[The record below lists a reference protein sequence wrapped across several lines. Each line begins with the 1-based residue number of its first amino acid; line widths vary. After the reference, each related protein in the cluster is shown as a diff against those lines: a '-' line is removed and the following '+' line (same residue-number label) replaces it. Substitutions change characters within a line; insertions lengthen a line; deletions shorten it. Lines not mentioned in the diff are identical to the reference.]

1 MTAMETEVERTKEG
15 VLHIMKGKIVKVL
28 EFAAVIAAI
37 IVGVLVEQNLS
48 IESMLRRNEGPVTL
62 SMTENGLV
70 EEYIGR
76 PAADDIP
83 RIEDA
88 KTWEDTWQ
96 TSYVT
101 VEPISI
107 VSTGLGVRHSWVS
120 AYTNAGRRGGAR
132 RRADVTSTA
141 LDIFGEYGEYYLIQL
156 PDESYI
162 LAQMSKDDARKL
174 KAGKEITL
182 PIGKKEAVN
191 SQILPKIK
199 DICQEY
205 NVNTEGVFYCI
216 NDDWNEGHST
226 MMTFIRLGIIA
237 AFTLVLGVILIIVID
252 KIFKVKD

>member
-1 MTAMETEVERTKEG
+1 
-15 VLHIMKGKIVKVL
+15 MKGKIVKVL
-28 EFAAVIAAI
+28 EFAAVIIAI
-37 IVGVLVEQNLS
+37 VVGVLVAENLS

-62 SMTENGLV
+62 SMTENGLP
-70 EEYIGR
+70 EEYMGR

-88 KTWEDTWQ
+88 QTWEDTWQ

-101 VEPISI
+101 VEPINI
-107 VSTGLGVRHSWVS
+107 VSTGLGVRHPWVP
-120 AYTNAGRRGGAR
+120 AYTSSSRRGGTR
-132 RRADVTSTA
+132 KRATVTNTA

-182 PIGKKEAVN
+182 PIGRKEAVS
-191 SQILPKIK
+191 SQILPKIE

-205 NVNTEGVFYCI
+205 DVNTEGVFYCI
-216 NDDWNEGHST
+216 NDGWNESHST
-226 MMTFIRLGIIA
+226 IMTLIRIGIIA
-237 AFTLVLGVILIIVID
+237 AFTLILGVILITVID

>member
-1 MTAMETEVERTKEG
+1 
-15 VLHIMKGKIVKVL
+15 MKAKIVKVL
-28 EFAAVIAAI
+28 EFAAVILAI
-37 IVGVLVEQNLS
+37 IIGILVEKNLA
-48 IESMLRRNEGPVTL
+48 IESMLRGVEEQITL
-62 SMTENGLV
+62 SMTENGLPD
-70 EEYIGR
+70 EYVGK

-88 KTWEDTWQ
+88 RTWEDTWQ

-107 VSTGLGVRHSWVS
+107 VPTGIGVRHSWIS

-141 LDIFGEYGEYYLIQL
+141 LDVFGEYGEYYLIQL

-162 LAQMSKDDARKL
+162 LAQMSQDDARKL

-182 PIGKKEAVN
+182 PIGKKGAVN
-191 SQILPKIK
+191 SQILSKIK

-205 NVNTEGVFYCI
+205 DVNTEGVFYCI

-226 MMTFIRLGIIA
+226 VMMLIRIGIIA
-237 AFTLVLGVILIIVID
+237 VITFVLGVIMILVIG
-252 KIFKVKD
+252 KVFRVED

>member
-1 MTAMETEVERTKEG
+1 
-15 VLHIMKGKIVKVL
+15 MKGKFVKFL

-37 IVGVLVEQNLS
+37 IVGILVEENLS
-48 IESMLRRNEGPVTL
+48 IESMLRRNEEPVTL
-62 SMTENGLV
+62 SMTENGLPD
-70 EEYIGR
+70 EYVGR

-83 RIEDA
+83 RIEDGEA
-88 KTWEDTWQ
+88 WEDTWQ
-96 TSYVT
+96 TGYIT

-107 VSTGLGVRHSWVS
+107 VSTGLGVRHPWVS
-120 AYTNAGRRGGAR
+120 AYTSSGRRGGPR
-132 RRADVTSTA
+132 RRADVTGTA
-141 LDIFGEYGEYYLIQL
+141 FDIFGEYGEYYLIQL

-162 LAQMSKDDARKL
+162 LAQMSNDDAGKL

-182 PIGKKEAVN
+182 PIGKKGPVN

-205 NVNTEGVFYCI
+205 DVNTEGVFYCI

-226 MMTFIRLGIIA
+226 MMSFIRLGIIA
-237 AFTLVLGVILIIVID
+237 VFTLVLGVILIVIID

>member
-1 MTAMETEVERTKEG
+1 MKEKF
-15 VLHIMKGKIVKVL
+15 VRFL

-37 IVGVLVEQNLS
+37 IVGILVEENLS

-62 SMTENGLV
+62 SMTENGLPD
-70 EEYIGR
+70 EYVGR

-88 KTWEDTWQ
+88 QTWEDTWQ
-96 TSYVT
+96 TSYIT

-107 VSTGLGVRHSWVS
+107 VSTGLGVRHPWVD
-120 AYTNAGRRGGAR
+120 AYTSSSRRGGPR
-132 RRADVTSTA
+132 RRADVTTTSF
-141 LDIFGEYGEYYLIQL
+141 DIFGEYGEYYLIQL

-162 LAQMSKDDARKL
+162 LAQMSNDDARKL

-182 PIGKKEAVN
+182 PIGKKGPVN

-216 NDDWNEGHST
+216 NDDWNAGHST
-226 MMTFIRLGIIA
+226 MMSFIRLGIIA
-237 AFTLVLGVILIIVID
+237 AFTLVLGVILIMIID

>member
-1 MTAMETEVERTKEG
+1 MKE
-15 VLHIMKGKIVKVL
+15 KFVKFL

-37 IVGVLVEQNLS
+37 IVGILVEENLS

-62 SMTENGLV
+62 SMTENGLPD
-70 EEYIGR
+70 EYVGR

-83 RIEDA
+83 RIKDGE
-88 KTWEDTWQ
+88 TWEDTWQ
-96 TSYVT
+96 TSYIT

-107 VSTGLGVRHSWVS
+107 VSTGLGVRHPWVS
-120 AYTNAGRRGGAR
+120 AYTSSGRRGGPR
-132 RRADVTSTA
+132 RRADVASTSF
-141 LDIFGEYGEYYLIQL
+141 DIFGEYGEYYLIQL

-162 LAQMSKDDARKL
+162 LAQMSNDDARKL

-182 PIGKKEAVN
+182 PIGKKGPVN

-205 NVNTEGVFYCI
+205 DVNTEGVFYCI

-226 MMTFIRLGIIA
+226 MMSFIRLGIIA
-237 AFTLVLGVILIIVID
+237 AFTLVLGVILIMIID

>member
-1 MTAMETEVERTKEG
+1 MKEKF
-15 VLHIMKGKIVKVL
+15 VRFL

-37 IVGVLVEQNLS
+37 IVGILVEENLS

-62 SMTENGLV
+62 SMTENGLPD
-70 EEYIGR
+70 EYVGR

-88 KTWEDTWQ
+88 QTWEDTWQ
-96 TSYVT
+96 TSYIT

-107 VSTGLGVRHSWVS
+107 VSTGLGVRHPWVD
-120 AYTNAGRRGGAR
+120 AYTSSSRRGGPR
-132 RRADVTSTA
+132 RRADVTTTSF
-141 LDIFGEYGEYYLIQL
+141 DIFGEYGEYYLIQL

-162 LAQMSKDDARKL
+162 LAQMSNDDARKL

-182 PIGKKEAVN
+182 PIGKKGPVN

-205 NVNTEGVFYCI
+205 DVNTEGVFYCI

-226 MMTFIRLGIIA
+226 MMSFIRLGIIA
-237 AFTLVLGVILIIVID
+237 AFTLVLGVILIMIID